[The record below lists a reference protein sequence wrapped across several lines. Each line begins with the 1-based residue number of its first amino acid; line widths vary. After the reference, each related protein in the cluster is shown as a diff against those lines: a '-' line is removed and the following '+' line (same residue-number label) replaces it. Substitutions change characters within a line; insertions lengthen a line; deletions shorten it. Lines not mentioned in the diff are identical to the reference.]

1 MAASLAMRK
10 KQPDK
15 ALELARSAQQ
25 LRPTDALGWMLEGEI
40 EFARG
45 QWTQAAAA
53 YRKALDKPPAMVAAR
68 KLYVTLLRADKG
80 AEAAAFAA
88 QWQKSQPRDADF
100 VFYMGDVARARGHQ
114 AEATKLF
121 EQTLTM
127 SPGHALALN
136 NLAMLRLQVQQ
147 PGALDLAQRA
157 AKAAPFEPAVLDT
170 LAQALGAENRLSEAV
185 SMQSRAVQMAP
196 EVPELRLVLARLL
209 LQSGEKA
216 KAKTELQKLRDL
228 GQQLKEQDEIDR
240 LLKSLSRV

>member
-1 MAASLAMRK
+1 
-10 KQPDK
+10 
-15 ALELARSAQQ
+15 
-25 LRPTDALGWMLEGEI
+25 
-40 EFARG
+40 
-45 QWTQAAAA
+45 
-53 YRKALDKPPAMVAAR
+53 
-68 KLYVTLLRADKG
+68 
-80 AEAAAFAA
+80 
-88 QWQKSQPRDADF
+88 
-100 VFYMGDVARARGHQ
+100 MGDVARARGHQ